1 MATLENLIINSGIED
16 ITLSNTQKDIL
27 SEAISSEGIQIDNP
41 NIDDINSIIEIF
53 DEKIQAFKPSM
64 QSAMNLSIMNGRSD
78 WDEFISRLEPRYL
91 ESISDIEQQE
101 RISSYLAEI
110 SDIRFENWSN
120 RSVSEMVSILDNMEH
135 QIARIE
141 HRPAAVVSTEKM
153 DVDTFGYQQDGKI
166 VINTYYLELSQ
177 KNPQM
182 LDHMLETLLHEGRHA
197 YQHYNVE
204 ERMVHQS
211 AAAVETWRENFEVLG
226 YRDGSPVRIPI
237 AGPFSY
243 TNKGLAQ
250 IGARLYYYQPVE
262 IDARVFASDTMNKYH
277 QKINA

>member
-1 MATLENLIINSGIED
+1 MATLENLIINSGMED
-16 ITLSNTQKDIL
+16 FTLSDTQKDIL
-27 SEAISSEGIQIDNP
+27 TEAISSEGIQIDSP

-64 QSAMNLSIMNGRSD
+64 QSSMNLSIMNGRPD

-101 RISSYLAEI
+101 GISSYLAEN
-110 SDIRFENWSN
+110 SDIRFENWRN
-120 RSVSEMVSILDNMEH
+120 RSVSEIVSILDNMEQ

-141 HRPAAVVSTEKM
+141 HRPAAGVSTERMNK
-153 DVDTFGYQQDGKI
+153 DTFGYHRDGKI

-182 LDHMLETLLHEGRHA
+182 LDQMIETLLHEGRHR

-204 ERMVHQS
+204 ERLVHQS
-211 AAAVETWRENFEVLG
+211 AAAVETWRENFEEYG
-226 YRDGSPVRIPI
+226 YNDGSPVRIPI
-237 AGPFSY
+237 AGLFSY

-262 IDARVFASDTMNKYH
+262 IDARVFAADTMSKYH